1 MDGEAKVNGVDVG
14 GYVARGYDGVRDAF
28 AAAQAADEGGGQLC
42 VYRRGEKVVDLWAG
56 RDSVNDRPYG
66 QETIT
71 IIMSCTKGATAAVV
85 HRLAE
90 RGLID
95 YEAPVADYWPEFA
108 AGGKTDARI
117 WHVMSHSVGLPGLD
131 PESGV
136 TADDMLHPERHVP
149 ALAAMEPVWTPGASC
164 HYHPITYGS
173 LLNEVV
179 RRVTGKSVGAVFAEE
194 IAGPLGLA
202 FWIGLP
208 EAEEPRVA
216 PHFSP
221 TPGLEGDQLTAFLQ
235 GMGIDTSTRLAK
247 VVLNSFQHTA
257 QLIVDMNNRAGRA
270 VELPAGNGVT
280 DAASLAKMY
289 AAMIGEMDGVR
300 ILKPET
306 VEKAR
311 TLRTGDMVPPG
322 DFAKLQFGAP
332 TQYGLGYEF
341 ARDVLPMLGPGSFGH
356 AGAGGR
362 VGFAHPESGVAAAFV
377 ANTMLTTP
385 TGPDPRWSWMGEL
398 AKAVA

>member
-1 MDGEAKVNGVDVG
+1 MDAKVDVD
-14 GYVARGYDGVRDAF
+14 GYVARGYEGVRDAF
-28 AAAQAADEGGGQLC
+28 ATAQSADEGGGQLC
-42 VYRRGEKVVDLWAG
+42 VYRHGQKVVDLWAG
-56 RDSVNDRPYG
+56 RDTVNDRPYG
-66 QETIT
+66 QDTIT

-108 AGGKTDARI
+108 AGGKADARI
-117 WHVMSHSVGLPGLD
+117 WHLMSHSVGLPGVD

-136 TADDMLHPERHVP
+136 SADDMLYPERHVP
-149 ALAAMEPVWTPGASC
+149 VLEAMAPVWTPGASC

-179 RRVTGKSVGAVFAEE
+179 RRVTGKRVAQLFAEE
-194 IAGPLGLA
+194 IAGPLGLS

-221 TPGLEGDQLTAFLQ
+221 TPGLDGDQLTAFLT

-257 QLIVDMNNRAGRA
+257 QLIVDMNNRQGRA
-270 VELPAGNGVT
+270 VELPAGNGVA
-280 DAASLAKMY
+280 DAASLARMY
-289 AAMIGEMDGVR
+289 AAMIGEVDGVR

-311 TLRTGDMVPPG
+311 TLRTAHCVPPG

-332 TQYGLGYEF
+332 TSYGLGYEF
-341 ARDVLPMLGPGSFGH
+341 AKDNLPMLGPGSFGH

-362 VGFAHPESGVAAAFV
+362 IGFAHPESGVAAAFV
-377 ANTMLTTP
+377 ANTMLTVP
-385 TGPDPRWSWMGEL
+385 AGPDPRWSWMGEL

>member
-1 MDGEAKVNGVDVG
+1 MEAS
-14 GYVARGYDGVRDAF
+14 GYVARGYEAVRDAF
-28 AAAQAADEGGGQLC
+28 AAAQGADQEGGGQLC

-56 RDSVNDRPYG
+56 RDRENDRPYG

-71 IIMSCTKGATAAVV
+71 VIMSCTKGATAAVV

-108 AGGKTDARI
+108 VGGKGDARV
-117 WHVMSHSVGLPGLD
+117 WHLLSHSVGLPGVD

-136 TADDMLHPERHVP
+136 TAHDMLYPERHVP
-149 ALAAMEPVWTPGASC
+149 ALEAMAPVWTPGASC

-179 RRVTGKSVGAVFAEE
+179 RRVSGKTISQVLAEE
-194 IAGPLGLA
+194 IAGPLGLS

-221 TPGLEGDQLTAFLQ
+221 TPGFGPEQIEALIA
-235 GMGIDTSTRLAK
+235 GMGIDVTTRLAK
-247 VVLNSFQHTA
+247 VMLNSLKHTGE
-257 QLIVDMNNRAGRA
+257 LIVDMNNREARA
-270 VELPAGNGVT
+270 AEVPAGNGVA

-289 AAMIGEMDGVR
+289 AAMIGEVDGVR
-300 ILKPET
+300 LLKPET
-306 VEKAR
+306 IEKAR
-311 TLRTGDMVPPG
+311 TLRTGAMSPAG

-332 TQYGLGYEF
+332 TEYGLGYEF
-341 ARDVLPMLGPGSFGH
+341 AKPVLPMLGPGSFGH

-362 VGFAHPESGVAAAFV
+362 VGFAHPESGTAAAFV
-377 ANTMLTTP
+377 ANTMLTAP
-385 TGPDPRWSWMGEL
+385 MGEPDPRWSWMGEL
-398 AKAVA
+398 AKAI